1 MQPLKQKIAKLDGRS
16 PLRAAS
22 DTTPP
27 QWCVGVVAAPVE
39 GESLVVHSGGLRLRT
54 QRAASCLLQPEPGD
68 SVACLHCAGQDAW
81 ILAVLHR
88 PGCAPHVLRPA
99 DGAAGLR
106 IDGGGGSIDIHG
118 GRIGLRA
125 DRLEGHMGSAAFTA
139 DTTEVVGRQL
149 SVVAGRIK
157 AVGQMLSTVMERVQ
171 HFSRSHVRTTDGID
185 RVTATHVE
193 VEADQ
198 LMRLEAEHA
207 LVNGRSLVKARGAQ
221 IHFG

>member
-1 MQPLKQKIAKLDGRS
+1 
-16 PLRAAS
+16 
-22 DTTPP
+22 
-27 QWCVGVVAAPVE
+27 
-39 GESLVVHSGGLRLRT
+39 
-54 QRAASCLLQPEPGD
+54 
-68 SVACLHCAGQDAW
+68 
-81 ILAVLHR
+81 
-88 PGCAPHVLRPA
+88 
-99 DGAAGLR
+99 
-106 IDGGGGSIDIHG
+106 
-118 GRIGLRA
+118 
-125 DRLEGHMGSAAFTA
+125 MGSAAFTA